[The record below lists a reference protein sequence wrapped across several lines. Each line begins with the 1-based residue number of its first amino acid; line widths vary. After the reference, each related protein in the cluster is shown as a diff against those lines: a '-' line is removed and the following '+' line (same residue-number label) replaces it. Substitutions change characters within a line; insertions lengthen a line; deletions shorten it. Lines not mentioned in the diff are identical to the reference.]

1 MSWLSRIKVVV
12 AGVGNCCSALLQS
25 VIYHENNPE
34 GLLHFDVGGYR
45 PRDIDIVGAIDID
58 SRKVGR
64 DLSEAIFSEPN
75 VAEKVCNVDKTG
87 INVEKGPILDGVDGV
102 LKDLIK
108 VDDSPPIDV
117 TSYLKEKGCEILV
130 CLLPAG
136 CTKGV
141 EFYADAALQ
150 AGCAFINCTPS
161 SIASDN
167 RWGQSFEERNI
178 PLAGDD
184 LMSQIGGTVFH
195 MGLLDF
201 INSRGVKV
209 EKTYQLDIG
218 GSMEAYGVLE
228 DVRRE
233 AKRKV
238 KSDAIRQFLP
248 NDSEVATGT
257 SDYVGFM
264 GDRRTSYF
272 YVKGKNC
279 LDRDVVIDIFFRT
292 IDSSNGAGILLDVI
306 RGVKVASDRK
316 VGGQLTSIS
325 AYGFKKPPIQAPVRE
340 SQRWFDDFIANVRK
354 R

>member
-1 MSWLSRIKVVV
+1 MGKIKVVV

-25 VIYHENNPE
+25 IVYHEKRAE
-34 GLLHFDVGGYR
+34 GLLHYDVGGYS
-45 PRDIDIVGAIDID
+45 PADIELVGAIDID

-64 DLSEAIFSEPN
+64 DLAEAIFSEPN
-75 VAEKVCNVDKTG
+75 VAEKVCDINTTG
-87 INVEKGPILDGVDGV
+87 VRVEKGPVMDGADGV

-108 VDDSPPIDV
+108 VDESPPIDV
-117 TSYLKEKGCEILV
+117 PTYLKDRGCEILV

-136 CTKGV
+136 CTKAT
-141 EFYADAALQ
+141 EFYADAALKS
-150 AGCAFINCTPS
+150 GCGFVNCTPT

-178 PLAGDD
+178 PLVGDD

-201 INSRGVKV
+201 ISSRGVKV

-228 DVRRE
+228 DIRRE

-238 KSDAIRQFLP
+238 KSDAIKQFLP

-272 YVKGKNC
+272 YIKGKNC
-279 LDRDVVIDIFFRT
+279 LGRDVVVDIFFRT

-306 RGVKVASDRK
+306 RGVRVALDRK
-316 VGGQLTSIS
+316 IGGQLTSIS
-325 AYGFKKPPIQAPVRE
+325 AYGFKKPPIQAPVKE
-340 SQRWFDDFIANVRK
+340 SQRWFDDFIANTRK